1 MGLTRII
8 SGYFE
13 VILFLSKALWHTPAP
28 RTLRQEF
35 GGQPRLYSKT
45 VSQKQNKQK
54 RVELILL
61 NPITQNVE
69 AERTIHLLLAYYCEH
84 VPRKDETAGKGV

>member
-13 VILFLSKALWHTPAP
+13 VILFLSKALWYTPAP

-35 GGQPRLYSKT
+35 GDSLGYTARLCLTNKT
-45 VSQKQNKQK
+45 N
-54 RVELILL
+54 RNE
-61 NPITQNVE
+61 
-69 AERTIHLLLAYYCEH
+69 
-84 VPRKDETAGKGV
+84 

>member
-35 GGQPRLYSKT
+35 GGQQDCVSKT
-45 VSQKQNKQK
+45 KQTETGRTDTPKSHYMK
-54 RVELILL
+54 R
-61 NPITQNVE
+61 
-69 AERTIHLLLAYYCEH
+69 
-84 VPRKDETAGKGV
+84 